1 MGSLH
6 IQKPYISSRI
16 YDSINICSYTF
27 YIVCALFLCTKNIQ
41 RLFQVATLIVL
52 VLYSLYSLFVQK
64 TNISS
69 LKPFL
74 VWTLY
79 KFYTVCIFF
88 FLYRCR
94 NLMYISCTFIIIKS
108 FDLYN
113 LCIQNMYKFNVLYN
127 FGIHFVQFLYKFFG
141 KGGYKI
147 RTFGR
152 NELTT
157 KYNNKLIWTCLDL
170 LTFKRI
176 IWL

>member
-1 MGSLH
+1 MWGLCIYKNHTSVAEYM
-6 IQKPYISSRI
+6 IQL
-16 YDSINICSYTF
+16 TF
-27 YIVCALFLCTKNIQ
+27 VAIRFIQ
-41 RLFQVATLIVL
+41 
-52 VLYSLYSLFVQK
+52 FVHM
-64 TNISS
+64 
-69 LKPFL
+69 
-74 VWTLY
+74 Y
-79 KFYTVCIFF
+79 KKHAKAVSGCYFNCIGFVYTVCTVCLYKKQTFQVWSRFWSELCTSFIQFRIFF
-88 FLYRCR
+88 FCIDVGIWYF
-94 NLMYISCTFIIIKS
+94 FIIQS

-157 KYNNKLIWTCLDL
+157 KYNKLIWTCLDL

>member
-1 MGSLH
+1 M
-6 IQKPYISSRI
+6 
-16 YDSINICSYTF
+16 F

-41 RLFQVATLIVL
+41 RLFQVAAWIVL
-52 VLYSLYSLFVQK
+52 VLYC
-64 TNISS
+64 
-69 LKPFL
+69 
-74 VWTLY
+74 LY
-79 KFYTVCIFF
+79 KKQTFQVWSRFWSELCTSFVVCIFF
-88 FLYRCR
+88 LYICR
-94 NLMYISCTFIIIKS
+94 NLMYISCTFIIIQS
-108 FDLYN
+108 FDLYD
-113 LCIQNMYKFNVLYN
+113 LCIQNIYKFSVLYN

-147 RTFGR
+147 RAFGR